1 MEKVRGKNRIRPFDE
16 TAAVTTRVR
25 GYEAMV
31 DVVNCTARLPSGEIV
46 NLSGR
51 EMQVAGLVNRF
62 GDKPSRLTSVIAETT
77 GEQVSGNTVSFTL
90 VRLLKKLGRK
100 AS

>member
-1 MEKVRGKNRIRPFDE
+1 MGQERGKNRIRAFDE
-16 TAAVTTRVR
+16 TSAVTTRVR

-51 EMQVAGLVNRF
+51 EMQIAGLVNRF
-62 GDKPSRLTSVIAETT
+62 GDSPTRLSVTIAETT
-77 GEQVSGNTVSFTL
+77 GEQVSENLISVTL
-90 VRLLKKLGRK
+90 KNLLKKLGRHD
-100 AS
+100 S